1 MSRSTIE
8 ANVLVYSSAVDS
20 PFHTAAKEFITDLA
34 RGPDLVYLFW
44 PVVMAYLRIATN
56 PAVART
62 PLSATEAESN
72 MSLLLEQPHIR
83 VAGEREKFWD
93 SYQAV
98 SRAVRPT
105 GKLVPDAHLVA
116 LMRENE
122 VGTIWT
128 HDRDFRKFDG
138 IEVRDPFV

>member
-1 MSRSTIE
+1 VRRSTVD
-8 ANVLVYSSAVDS
+8 ANVLVYSTAVDS
-20 PFHTAAKEFITDLA
+20 PFHSAADVLIRDLA

-56 PAVART
+56 PVIART
-62 PLSATEAESN
+62 PLSATEAEAN
-72 MSLLLEQPHIR
+72 VTLLLEQPHIR
-83 VAGEREKFWD
+83 VAGERESFWD
-93 SYQAV
+93 TYVKLAHG
-98 SRAVRPT
+98 VRPT
-105 GKLVPDAHLVA
+105 ANLVPDAHLVA

-138 IEVRDPFV
+138 IEVRDPFA